1 MKKISLFLVVL
12 LGIFVFVSC
21 SSDNES
27 EKLSQL
33 TVQLSSSKKGVDYSN
48 FTVKLTESRSG
59 QQFVSKANTTGLT
72 TFNVPLGQYDIAA
85 EDALNGASTMYG
97 SQQNFT
103 FSEANRVCK
112 LEVKDLQASMA
123 KTFVLDELF
132 FNCSKAGEYN
142 NLYYEEYFTIRNVS
156 ERSLYA
162 DGLSFAICGDYN
174 AIEDDGE
181 KSAYLKKDEIVVSQ
195 LYTIPGNGREHLVKP
210 GESLVI
216 AHSAIDHSE
225 GGIKKGA
232 VNLTGADF
240 EIYVPYEYSMTTDN
254 AEVPNLTVNYSMFQA
269 FSWGYTGYAP
279 LMLLRADE
287 NLTDY
292 VPKHLESMKVTGAFG
307 NKKQNY
313 LVIPTRWIIDAA
325 ETGCKDNFLH
335 KVLPVQVDKSSIQV
349 QDDGLY
355 GGFKSLFVQRKPAN
369 KGYLQDTNDSE
380 NDFVIVPNGQ
390 KNYPKK

>member
-216 AHSAIDHSE
+216 AHSAIDHS
-225 GGIKKGA
+225 
-232 VNLTGADF
+232 
-240 EIYVPYEYSMTTDN
+240 
-254 AEVPNLTVNYSMFQA
+254 
-269 FSWGYTGYAP
+269 
-279 LMLLRADE
+279 
-287 NLTDY
+287 
-292 VPKHLESMKVTGAFG
+292 
-307 NKKQNY
+307 
-313 LVIPTRWIIDAA
+313 
-325 ETGCKDNFLH
+325 
-335 KVLPVQVDKSSIQV
+335 
-349 QDDGLY
+349 
-355 GGFKSLFVQRKPAN
+355 
-369 KGYLQDTNDSE
+369 
-380 NDFVIVPNGQ
+380 
-390 KNYPKK
+390 